1 MTRNTEYCKTLN
13 VSIPFI
19 SRAKQNREIK
29 GREYQQRAKIRQYY
43 YSISKCMVL
52 ISQNKRGQNNFAL
65 LGSQIKGLYSKYIIL
80 SSTLVAKRQVAK

>member
-13 VSIPFI
+13 VSVPFI

-52 ISQNKRGQNNFAL
+52 ISQNKGA
-65 LGSQIKGLYSKYIIL
+65 KIIL
-80 SSTLVAKRQVAK
+80 HFWAAKLKGFTVNI